1 MNLTNLLQ
9 MQGML
14 IVIMLLGLLLGKRG
28 TINSEG
34 KKLLTDLV
42 INVTLPCS
50 IVKSFL
56 IEFNM
61 DILQRCISI
70 FIAAIII
77 QFLGMALSHVLY
89 PGYEGARKRVLQYA
103 TICSNAGILGNP
115 IAEGAFGTLGLM
127 YASIYLIPQR
137 SFMWSFGLTYFTV
150 CPSKGELL
158 KKILTHPCIIA
169 VEVGIILLIGQFQ
182 LPGVIA
188 ATVSSLGSANTS
200 ISMLLIGAILASVD
214 LRHIVDRHTLYYCAV
229 RLILM
234 PGLVYLGCRLA
245 GLDAT
250 VTGVSVLLSAM
261 PAASVTAVMASKY
274 HQDSAFAARI
284 VALST
289 ILSMISAPAWCL
301 LFVE

>member
-1 MNLTNLLQ
+1 MNLSNLLQ

-14 IVIMLLGLLLGKRG
+14 IIIMVLGLFLAKWGII
-28 TINSEG
+28 TPEG
-34 KKLLTDLV
+34 RQLLTDLV

-50 IVKSFL
+50 IVKAFL

-61 DILQRCISI
+61 EILQSCIAI
-70 FIAAIII
+70 FIAAIVI

-89 PGYEGARKRVLQYA
+89 PGYEVHRKRVLQYA

-115 IAEGAFGTLGLM
+115 IAEGAFGPIGLM

-137 SFMWSFGLTYFTV
+137 SFMWSFGLTYFTDS
-150 CPSKGELL
+150 PSRWQLI

-169 VEVGIILLIGQFQ
+169 VELGLVLLIGQFQ
-182 LPGVIA
+182 LPGVIS
-188 ATVSSLGSANTS
+188 ATINSLGSANTS
-200 ISMLLIGAILASVD
+200 VSMLLIGAILSTVD
-214 LRHIVDRHTLYYCAV
+214 LKRMIDRHSLYYCAV
-229 RLILM
+229 RLILI
-234 PGLVYLGCRLA
+234 PGLVYLGCRIA
-245 GLDAT
+245 ALDEM

-274 HQDSAFAARI
+274 QQDAPFAAKI

-289 ILSMISAPAWCL
+289 ILSMITAPLWCL
-301 LFVE
+301 LFV

>member
-1 MNLTNLLQ
+1 MNLSNLLQ

-14 IVIMLLGLLLGKRG
+14 IIIMVLGLFLARMG
-28 TINSEG
+28 TITPEG
-34 KKLLTDLV
+34 RQLLTDLV

-50 IVKSFL
+50 IVKAFL
-56 IEFNM
+56 IEFSM
-61 DILQRCISI
+61 DILQSCIAI
-70 FIAAIII
+70 FLAAIVI
-77 QFLGMALSHVLY
+77 QFLGMGLSHILY
-89 PGYEGARKRVLQYA
+89 PGYEGQRKRVLQYA

-115 IAEGAFGTLGLM
+115 IAEGAFGSIGLM

-150 CPSKGELL
+150 SPSRWQLI

-214 LRHIVDRHTLYYCAV
+214 LKHIVDRHTLYYCAV

-301 LFVE
+301 LFVK